1 MSAGSRQAVRVPEA
15 SCKSPSR
22 PSVDVSGEKL
32 QPRTTREDARELP
45 EHYKYWILSYS
56 ETGKPGLRSQITAL
70 VNEAMSQEVRFL
82 KEHQAYIERI
92 DAGLKQLMMKH
103 STHPLHDPLTYSLQG
118 GKRLRPL
125 VVLLVNESIGTGTED
140 PIPATSAIEL
150 LHTVSLIHDDIID
163 KETVRREKPPY
174 YQMFGVDSALLSAD
188 FVLGVILEVASLYEE
203 RSVGRE
209 LASAA
214 IEMSA
219 GEVMESRLAQEGSV
233 VPWESYIKVLE
244 LKTASLFRASAT
256 VGAAL
261 SSKKSQAS
269 RMSEFGMK
277 LGMAYQLR
285 DDLADIQ
292 KPGELI
298 NSLEVTGEE
307 RVKKVAEAAD
317 EYGSSALAMLRGLP
331 ASPSLE
337 KLGKLV
343 VEYF

>member
-1 MSAGSRQAVRVPEA
+1 M
-15 SCKSPSR
+15 
-22 PSVDVSGEKL
+22 
-32 QPRTTREDARELP
+32 REDAKELP
-45 EHYKYWILSYS
+45 EHYKYWILSNS
-56 ETGKPGLRSQITAL
+56 ETGKPRLRSQITAL
-70 VNEAMSQEVRFL
+70 VKEAMSQEVRFL

-92 DAGLKQLMMKH
+92 DAGLQQLMMEH

-125 VVLLVNESIGTGTED
+125 VVLLVNEAIGKGSED

-150 LHTVSLIHDDIID
+150 LHTVSLIHDDILD
-163 KETVRREKPPY
+163 KEGVRREKPSY
-174 YQMFGVDSALLSAD
+174 YRMFGIDSALLSAD
-188 FVLGVILEVASLYEE
+188 FVLGVILEVASLYDE
-203 RSVGRE
+203 RTVGRE
-209 LASAA
+209 LSRAA

-219 GEVMESRLAQEGSV
+219 GEEMESGLVQETSSV
-233 VPWESYIKVLE
+233 SWQSYIKVLE

-261 SSKKSQAS
+261 SARKSLAP

-285 DDLADIQ
+285 DDLADIE

-298 NSLEVTGEE
+298 NSLEVTGED
-307 RVKKVAEAAD
+307 RIKKVVAAAE
-317 EYGSSALAMLRGLP
+317 EYGSSALAILRELP
-331 ASPSLE
+331 ASASLE
-337 KLGKLV
+337 KLEKLV